1 MTSPRFNHL
10 ADKLRHWSRWHLEPV
25 LLALVKPSISERL
38 LDLGVA
44 VIPEVLTGTSII
56 SYTIGVGEDI
66 DFERHLASLGQAN
79 QWLFDP
85 TPRSI
90 AFMGNAANRLPR
102 TQFLPLGI
110 WARDQKMWFNAPA
123 DDRHVSHS
131 ITEASSSD
139 AGFEADCRSMKSI
152 MKMLGHDRLDLVKM
166 NIEGAED
173 VVLRSMLDAGIHP
186 RCIICTWE
194 GRGALRKAFSWTR
207 LLRAK
212 GWNLCGRKG
221 WYFTYLRAS

>member
-1 MTSPRFNHL
+1 VR
-10 ADKLRHWSRWHLEPV
+10 V
-25 LLALVKPSISERL
+25 RL

-44 VIPEVLTGTSII
+44 LVPEDLARSSIT

-66 DFERHLASLGQAN
+66 DFERRLASLGEAR

-85 TPRSI
+85 TPRAV
-90 AFMGNAANRLPR
+90 AFMGEPGNGLPR
-102 TQFLPLGI
+102 AQFLPLGI
-110 WARDQKMWFNAPA
+110 WERDQKMWFNAPA
-123 DDRHVSHS
+123 NDGQVSHS

-139 AGFEADCRSMKSI
+139 AGFEAECRSPRSVMT
-152 MKMLGHDRLDLVKM
+152 MLGHDRVDLVKM

-194 GRGALRKAFSWTR
+194 GRGALHKALAWTR